1 MDKHNLNTSSFSS
14 YSIGQL
20 HNHLLLHLA
29 HTQLHPYT
37 EYRNTISKGVV
48 HSEYA
53 FRMDSEEDA
62 GGGGQDPIVSM
73 GSSCDR
79 NTRCYK
85 KCYEWCWIPHDTN
98 NVFPP
103 IRIFFLV
110 GTCIFYVADVGT
122 DIFAACEHFLAWKKG
137 EHDALNYFIATV
149 VFIIAPTLIINFLS
163 LSLYTWSYIYTE
175 KHGLKR
181 KLPLD
186 YEIITSRNIRHINWT
201 GCNQLALKIR
211 NRCKFNKLG
220 TSQCSNGGLVLSN
233 RNDIPL
239 NDLHSNHSDNG
250 NPENGVEET
259 DLAAEFY
266 PLDKISP
273 KEFVLIVILHVLQI
287 GFLYRVIRLFHFCK
301 KDTFSFDRYRD
312 ISFLRLMEGF
322 LESAPQLLLQ
332 LYILV
337 LEDIGDPWR
346 KAATAIVVIVSM
358 ASLAL
363 AVGDYVSAG
372 KDILYYD
379 PPPNRERKPRLS
391 WTGYFLI
398 ILWHF
403 SMIVSRGLAISLF
416 ASEYGLYVFLI
427 GAVHYVVMVYWMYR
441 QDSILLKRKLSDYD
455 REMPHH
461 CCQNY
466 GIEFLA
472 AAFNVFFLFKL
483 NDKGS
488 LPYITAFYTLF
499 FFENIIMICLWYV
512 HVDYLLNLW
521 YLEAAP
527 IGVVLGFVI
536 GLMFMFV
543 YYKFFQPSNR
553 PDLPRN
559 QSVNHP
565 LMMTATL
572 NYLYRIE
579 N

>member
-1 MDKHNLNTSSFSS
+1 MAS
-14 YSIGQL
+14 
-20 HNHLLLHLA
+20 
-29 HTQLHPYT
+29 
-37 EYRNTISKGVV
+37 
-48 HSEYA
+48 
-53 FRMDSEEDA
+53 EDA
-62 GGGGQDPIVSM
+62 GSGRQDPTVFVG
-73 GSSCDR
+73 GSSDR
-79 NTRCYK
+79 CHK
-85 KCYEWCWIPHDTN
+85 KCYNWCWIPDDTK

-103 IRIFFLV
+103 IRIFFLA
-110 GTCIFYVADVGT
+110 GTCIFYIADVGT

-149 VFIIAPTLIINFLS
+149 VFIIAPTLIINILS
-163 LSLYTWSYIYTE
+163 LSLYTWSYVYT
-175 KHGLKR
+175 KKYRLR
-181 KLPLD
+181 NKLPLGN
-186 YEIITSRNIRHINWT
+186 EITSRNTRHINWT
-201 GCNQLALKIR
+201 GCKELAQIIR
-211 NRCKFNKLG
+211 NRCKFHKPG
-220 TSQCSNGGLVLSN
+220 SMRSTSPSSNVGLVLPD
-233 RNDIPL
+233 RNSFPL
-239 NDLHSNHSDNG
+239 NDFHSNHNDNEDPAIINCCG
-250 NPENGVEET
+250 NFENEVEET
-259 DLAAEFY
+259 DLATEFY
-266 PLDKISP
+266 PLDKVSP

-287 GFLYRVIRLFHFCK
+287 GFLYRVIRLFCFCK

-346 KAATAIVVIVSM
+346 KAATAIAVIMSM

-391 WTGYFLI
+391 WPGYFLI

-427 GAVHYVVMVYWMYR
+427 GAIHYVVMVYWMYQ
-441 QDSILLKRKLSDYD
+441 QDSNLLKRKLSDYD
-455 REMPHH
+455 RETPQR

-466 GIEFLA
+466 GLEFLA
-472 AAFNVFFLFKL
+472 AAFNIFFLFKL
-483 NDKGS
+483 SNKGS
-488 LPYITAFYTLF
+488 LPYITAYYTLF

-536 GLMFMFV
+536 GLVFMFA
-543 YYKFFQPSNR
+543 YYKFCQPSDS

-565 LMMTATL
+565 LMMTSTL
-572 NYLYRIE
+572 NYLYRYTSIE